1 MNYFLHRK
9 LFQCHKFQRFE
20 TLFFPLIETVHLNL
34 KKAHEEKITALN
46 VCDYSHN
53 IILIF

>member
-1 MNYFLHRK
+1 MNYFLLRK

-20 TLFFPLIETVHLNL
+20 TLFFPLIETVRLNL

-46 VCDYSHN
+46 VCDYI
-53 IILIF
+53 IILF

>member
-9 LFQCHKFQRFE
+9 LFQCHQFQRFE
-20 TLFFPLIETVHLNL
+20 TLFFPLIETVRLNL

-46 VCDYSHN
+46 VCDYI
-53 IILIF
+53 IILF